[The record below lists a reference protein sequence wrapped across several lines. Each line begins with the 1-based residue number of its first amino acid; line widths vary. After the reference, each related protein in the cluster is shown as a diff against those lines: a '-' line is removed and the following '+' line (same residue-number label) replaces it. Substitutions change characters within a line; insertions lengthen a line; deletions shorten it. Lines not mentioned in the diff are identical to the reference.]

1 MSQARCQTCRAETRV
16 GHTDL
21 GVLCGAGEYKEFPEV
36 GLRCLV
42 LAAERGVRGAA
53 AAAAHAYAT
62 ASGVGAALGGADLTE
77 AVKWYK
83 KALDGDV
90 GTEEE
95 EAEVEV

>member
-1 MSQARCQTCRAETRV
+1 V
-16 GHTDL
+16 GVFAWT
-21 GVLCGAGEYKEFPEV
+21 GEHKEFPEV

-62 ASGVGAALGGADLTE
+62 ASGVGAALRGADLTQ

-95 EAEVEV
+95 ETEVEVQLPPVPTLC